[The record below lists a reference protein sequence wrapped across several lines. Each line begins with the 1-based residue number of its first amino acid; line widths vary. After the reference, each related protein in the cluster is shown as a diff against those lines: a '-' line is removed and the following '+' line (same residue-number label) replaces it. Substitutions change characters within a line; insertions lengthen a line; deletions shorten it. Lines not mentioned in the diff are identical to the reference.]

1 VRLTEYPSSN
11 LTLAMTPVFYRPA
24 KIRALAFLG
33 LLLLALAILGGM
45 IWRNLHHFETVLS
58 YINYSHRV
66 QNVSVGLQQSLI
78 GYVTESASNSQ
89 SGVLTKTLTEMQ
101 TLIDDSQYLSPSTKS
116 SLEAV
121 GNLLADINK
130 LEKDQK
136 NARLTQALTLMSKI
150 LDEEGLRREK
160 LLEDI
165 NFDTQ
170 TELYIALI
178 TFTLILLGAMLF
190 LHYRILHPLND
201 LRHLLERLTEENY
214 TPITTDHLDPLLFP
228 VFNSYNEMVIHL
240 AELEEAKHLYAQSLQ
255 REVRLAT
262 QALLEQQYSLARAER
277 LAAIGEVAAE
287 LAHEIR
293 NPLAGIQMAF
303 NNLRREIDDQNQ
315 CERMDLISSE
325 LKRLGRLLND
335 MLDQSRHSPE
345 AATDFDIT
353 ILIRDLIALTRYQ
366 ISESVELMSDTPGSL
381 PVHLPE
387 SGIRQALLNLILNAA
402 DALNGQAG
410 VVRIKARHE
419 THHLRIDVF
428 DNGPGF
434 SQDMLNY
441 GIRPFRTS
449 RQDGTGLGL
458 AMVQRFV
465 KDVGG
470 KIKLSNLLP
479 HGACVTVLLPKE
491 CLSGKKL

>member
-1 VRLTEYPSSN
+1 MSPI
-11 LTLAMTPVFYRPA
+11 FYHPA
-24 KIRALAFLG
+24 KLRALAFLG
-33 LLLLALAILGGM
+33 LLLLALTILGGM

-58 YINYSHRV
+58 YVSYSHRI
-66 QNVSVGLQQSLI
+66 QNVSVGLQQSLM
-78 GYVTESASNSQ
+78 GYVTETVPVSKPA
-89 SGVLTKTLTEMQ
+89 VLTKTLAEMKALMAD
-101 TLIDDSQYLSPSTKS
+101 TQYLSDSTRK
-116 SLEAV
+116 SLETVA
-121 GNLLADINK
+121 NLLADISKLNK
-130 LEKDQK
+130 AEK
-136 NARLTQALTLMSKI
+136 NARLVQALEVMAHT

-165 NFDTQ
+165 NLDTQ
-170 TELYIALI
+170 TELYIASI
-178 TFTLILLGAMLF
+178 TFALILLGALLF
-190 LHYRILHPLND
+190 LYHRILHPLND
-201 LRHLLERLTEENY
+201 LRQLLERLTEENY

-240 AELEEAKHLYAQSLQ
+240 AELEEAKRLYAQSLQ

-303 NNLRREIDDQNQ
+303 NNLRREINDQNQ
-315 CERMDLISSE
+315 CERMDLISNE
-325 LKRLGRLLND
+325 LKRLARLLND
-335 MLDQSRHSPE
+335 MLNQSRHTPE
-345 AATDFDIT
+345 TSTDFDMV
-353 ILIRDLIALTRYQ
+353 ILIRDLLALTRYQ
-366 ISESVELMSDTPGSL
+366 IAESITLTSDTPDAL

-402 DALNGQAG
+402 DALDNGTG
-410 VVRIKARHE
+410 LICIKVRCQSQG
-419 THHLRIDVF
+419 LRIDVA

-434 SQDMLNY
+434 SHDMLSY

-449 RQDGTGLGL
+449 RVRGTGLGL

-465 KDVGG
+465 KDSGG
-470 KIKLSNLLP
+470 TIKLSNQQP

-491 CLSGKKL
+491 CLTRGKS

>member
-1 VRLTEYPSSN
+1 
-11 LTLAMTPVFYRPA
+11 MTTIFYRPA

-58 YINYSHRV
+58 YVNYSHRV

-78 GYVTESASNSQ
+78 GFVTETTPNSQ
-89 SGVLTKTLTEMQ
+89 PALLTKTLSEMQ
-101 TLIDDSQYLSPSTKS
+101 TLIDDSQYLSPTTKS

-121 GNLLADINK
+121 GNLLANINE
-130 LEKDQK
+130 LNKDQK
-136 NARLTQALTLMSKI
+136 NARLTQALTLMSQI

-190 LHYRILHPLND
+190 LHFRILHPLND

-335 MLDQSRHSPE
+335 MLDQSRHAPE
-345 AATDFDIT
+345 TATDFNLT
-353 ILIRDLIALTRYQ
+353 ILIRDLITLTRYQ
-366 ISESVELMSDTPGSL
+366 ISESIELMSDIPNTL

-402 DALNGQAG
+402 VALNSQTGLI
-410 VVRIKARHE
+410 RIKARNE

-470 KIKLSNLLP
+470 KLKLSNLHP

-491 CLSGKKL
+491 CISGKKS

>member
-1 VRLTEYPSSN
+1 MN
-11 LTLAMTPVFYRPA
+11 PVFYRPA
-24 KIRALAFLG
+24 KRRALAFLG

-58 YINYSHRV
+58 YVNYSHRI

-78 GYVTESASNSQ
+78 KYVTETVPDSHPV
-89 SGVLTKTLTEMQ
+89 VLSKTLNEKKALMA
-101 TLIDDSQYLSPSTKS
+101 DKRYLSSPTRKSLETVS
-116 SLEAV
+116 SL
-121 GNLLADINK
+121 LANVSK
-130 LEKDQK
+130 LDKVEK
-136 NARLTQALTLMSKI
+136 NTRLIQALEVMSQT

-170 TELYIALI
+170 TELYIALV
-178 TFTLILLGAMLF
+178 TFTLILLGAILF

-201 LRHLLERLTEENY
+201 LRQLLERLSEENY
-214 TPITTDHLDPLLFP
+214 TPITIDHLDPLLFP

-240 AELEEAKHLYAQSLQ
+240 AELEEAKRLYAQSLQ

-287 LAHEIR
+287 FAHEIR
-293 NPLAGIQMAF
+293 NPVAGIQMAF
-303 NNLRREIDDQNQ
+303 TNLRREIDDKHQ
-315 CERMDLISSE
+315 CERMELISNE
-325 LKRLGRLLND
+325 LKRLARLLND

-345 AATDFDIT
+345 AATDFDMVT
-353 ILIRDLIALTRYQ
+353 LIRDLLALTRYQ
-366 ISESVELMSDTPGSL
+366 VAESIALQIDTPDAL

-387 SGIRQALLNLILNAA
+387 SGIRQVLLNLILNAA
-402 DALNGQAG
+402 DALDGG
-410 VVRIKARHE
+410 SGLICIKAR
-419 THHLRIDVF
+419 TDNRGLRIDVF

-434 SQDMLNY
+434 SQDMLSY

-449 RQDGTGLGL
+449 RQRGTGLGL
-458 AMVQRFV
+458 AMVQRFA
-465 KDVGG
+465 KDIGG
-470 KIKLSNLLP
+470 AIKLGNQKP
-479 HGACVTVLLPKE
+479 HGACVSVLLPKE
-491 CLSGKKL
+491 CLA

>member
-1 VRLTEYPSSN
+1 
-11 LTLAMTPVFYRPA
+11 MTSIFYRPA
-24 KIRALAFLG
+24 KIRALAFFG

-58 YINYSHRV
+58 YVNYSHRI

-78 GYVTESASNSQ
+78 GYVTETIPDSHPVA
-89 SGVLTKTLTEMQ
+89 LTKTLGEMK
-101 TLIDDSQYLSPSTKS
+101 TLIDDSRYLLPSTRKSLETVS
-116 SLEAV
+116 SLLT
-121 GNLLADINK
+121 NISKLDK
-130 LEKDQK
+130 LEK
-136 NARLTQALTLMSKI
+136 NARLIQALEVMSRAI
-150 LDEEGLRREK
+150 DEEALRREK

-170 TELYIALI
+170 TELYIASI

-201 LRHLLERLTEENY
+201 LRQLLERLTEENY

-228 VFNSYNEMVIHL
+228 VFNSYNALVIHL

-303 NNLRREIDDQNQ
+303 TNLRREIDDQHQ
-315 CERMDLISSE
+315 CERMELIGSE
-325 LKRLGRLLND
+325 LKRLARLLND

-345 AATDFDIT
+345 TATDFDMAT
-353 ILIRDLIALTRYQ
+353 LIRDLLTLTRYQ
-366 ISESVELMSDTPGSL
+366 IAESIELNSDTPDTL

-402 DALNGQAG
+402 DALEGSSG
-410 VVRIKARHE
+410 LIGIKAYTE
-419 THHLRIDVF
+419 PQGLRIDVF
-428 DNGPGF
+428 VNGPGF
-434 SQDMLNY
+434 SHDMINY

-449 RQDGTGLGL
+449 RPRGTGLGL

-465 KDVGG
+465 KDIGG
-470 KIKLSNLLP
+470 TIKLSNQQP
-479 HGACVTVLLPKE
+479 HGACVTVLVPKE
-491 CLSGKKL
+491 CLTGEKS

>member
-1 VRLTEYPSSN
+1 
-11 LTLAMTPVFYRPA
+11 MTPIFYRPA
-24 KIRALAFLG
+24 KLRALAFLG

-45 IWRNLHHFETVLS
+45 IGRNMHHFETVLS
-58 YINYSHRV
+58 YVDYSHRI
-66 QNVSVGLQQSLI
+66 QNVSVGLQQALI
-78 GYVTESASNSQ
+78 VYVTETVPDSHPA
-89 SGVLTKTLTEMQ
+89 VLTKTLSEMQ
-101 TLIDDSQYLSPSTKS
+101 TLMADNRYLSSSTRKSLETVS
-116 SLEAV
+116 SL
-121 GNLLADINK
+121 LANVSK
-130 LEKDQK
+130 LDRLEK
-136 NARLTQALTLMSKI
+136 NARLIQALEVMSQT

-170 TELYIALI
+170 TELYIALV

-201 LRHLLERLTEENY
+201 LRQLLERLTEENF
-214 TPITTDHLDPLLFP
+214 TPITIDHLDPLLFP

-240 AELEEAKHLYAQSLQ
+240 AELEEAKRLYAQSLQ

-287 LAHEIR
+287 FAHEIR

-303 NNLRREIDDQNQ
+303 SNLRREIDDPQQ

-325 LKRLGRLLND
+325 LKRLARLLND

-345 AATDFDIT
+345 TPTDFDMAT
-353 ILIRDLIALTRYQ
+353 LIRDLLTLTRYQ
-366 ISESVELMSDTPGSL
+366 IAESIALASDTPETL

-402 DALNGQAG
+402 DALEGSSG
-410 VVRIKARHE
+410 LISIKARAE
-419 THHLRIDVF
+419 AQGLRIDVF

-434 SQDMLNY
+434 SQDMLSY

-449 RQDGTGLGL
+449 RQRGTGLGL

-465 KDVGG
+465 KDSGG
-470 KIKLSNLLP
+470 TIKLSNQLP
-479 HGACVTVLLPKE
+479 HGACVTVELPKE
-491 CLSGKKL
+491 CLAGDKS

>member
-1 VRLTEYPSSN
+1 
-11 LTLAMTPVFYRPA
+11 MTSIFYRPA
-24 KIRALAFLG
+24 KIRAFAFLG

-45 IWRNLHHFETVLS
+45 IWRNLQHFETVLS
-58 YINYSHRV
+58 YVNYSHRI

-78 GYVTESASNSQ
+78 GYVTETVPDSQ
-89 SGVLTKTLTEMQ
+89 PVVLTKTLNEMQ
-101 TLIDDSQYLSPSTKS
+101 ALIADNRYLLPATKE
-116 SLEAV
+116 SLETV
-121 GNLLADINK
+121 GSLLANVSK
-130 LEKDQK
+130 LDKSEK
-136 NARLTQALTLMSKI
+136 NARLIQALEVMSQT

-170 TELYIALI
+170 TELYIALV

-190 LHYRILHPLND
+190 LNYRILHPLND
-201 LRHLLERLTEENY
+201 LRQLLERLTEENY
-214 TPITTDHLDPLLFP
+214 TPITLTHLDPLLFP
-228 VFNSYNEMVIHL
+228 VFNSYNALVIHL
-240 AELEEAKHLYAQSLQ
+240 AELEEAKSLFAQSLQ

-262 QALLEQQYSLARAER
+262 QALMEQQYSLARAER

-325 LKRLGRLLND
+325 LKRLARLLND

-345 AATDFDIT
+345 AATDFDMST
-353 ILIRDLIALTRYQ
+353 LICDLLTLTRYQ
-366 ISESVELMSDTPGSL
+366 ITESIELNCDTPNTL
-381 PVHLPE
+381 QVHLPE
-387 SGIRQALLNLILNAA
+387 SGIRQVLLNLILNAA
-402 DALNGQAG
+402 DALEGNPGLI
-410 VVRIKARHE
+410 RIKARSEAHS
-419 THHLRIDVF
+419 LRIDVF

-434 SQDMLNY
+434 SQDLLNY

-449 RQDGTGLGL
+449 RQGGTGLGL

-470 KIKLSNLLP
+470 TIKLSNQQP

-491 CLSGKKL
+491 CLPGNNL

>member
-1 VRLTEYPSSN
+1 
-11 LTLAMTPVFYRPA
+11 MTPIFYRPA
-24 KIRALAFLG
+24 KVRALAFLG

-58 YINYSHRV
+58 YVDYSHRI

-78 GYVTESASNSQ
+78 GYVTETVPRSHSAA
-89 SGVLTKTLTEMQ
+89 LAKTLSEMKE
-101 TLIDDSQYLSPSTKS
+101 LMADNRYLSSSTRK
-116 SLEAV
+116 SLETV
-121 GNLLADINK
+121 SSLLADVGK
-130 LEKDQK
+130 LDKTEK
-136 NARLTQALTLMSKI
+136 NARLTQALEVMSQT
-150 LDEEGLRREK
+150 LDEEGLRREQ

-165 NFDTQ
+165 NLDTQ
-170 TELYIALI
+170 TELYIALV

-201 LRHLLERLTEENY
+201 LRQLLERLTEENY
-214 TPITTDHLDPLLFP
+214 TPITIDHLDPLLFP
-228 VFNSYNEMVIHL
+228 VFNSYNALVIHL
-240 AELEEAKHLYAQSLQ
+240 AELEEAKRLYAQSLQ

-287 LAHEIR
+287 FAHEIR

-303 NNLRREIDDQNQ
+303 SNLRREIVDQHQ
-315 CERMDLISSE
+315 CDRMDLISSE
-325 LKRLGRLLND
+325 LKRLARLLND

-345 AATDFDIT
+345 TATDFDMAT
-353 ILIRDLIALTRYQ
+353 LIRDLLALTRYQ
-366 ISESVELMSDTPGSL
+366 IAESIALNSDVPDAL

-402 DALNGQAG
+402 DAMDSSSGSIC
-410 VVRIKARHE
+410 IKAGIDSRG
-419 THHLRIDVF
+419 LRIDVF

-434 SQDMLNY
+434 AQDMLNY

-449 RQDGTGLGL
+449 RPRGTGLGL
-458 AMVQRFV
+458 AMVQRFA
-465 KDVGG
+465 KNSGG
-470 KIKLSNLLP
+470 TIKLSNQQP
-479 HGACVTVLLPKE
+479 RGACVSVLLPKE
-491 CLSGKKL
+491 CLAGDKS

>member
-1 VRLTEYPSSN
+1 
-11 LTLAMTPVFYRPA
+11 MTTIFYRPA
-24 KIRALAFLG
+24 KTRALAFLG

-58 YINYSHRV
+58 YVNYSHRI

-78 GYVTESASNSQ
+78 GYVTKTNTDSQ
-89 SGVLTKTLTEMQ
+89 SVVLTKTLNEMQ
-101 TLIDDSQYLSPSTKS
+101 ELIADNRYLLPSTKK
-116 SLEAV
+116 SLESV
-121 GNLLADINK
+121 RQLLSNIGK
-130 LEKDQK
+130 LDKEQK
-136 NARLTQALTLMSKI
+136 NTHLIQALEVMGQTI
-150 LDEEGLRREK
+150 DEEGLRRER
-160 LLEDI
+160 LLEEI

-170 TELYIALI
+170 NELYIALA

-190 LHYRILHPLND
+190 LHYRILQPLND
-201 LRHLLERLTEENY
+201 LRQLLERLTEENY
-214 TPITTDHLDPLLFP
+214 TPITIDHLDPLLFP
-228 VFNSYNEMVIHL
+228 VFNSYNEMVVHL
-240 AELEEAKHLYAQSLQ
+240 ADLEEAKQLYAQSLQ

-262 QALLEQQYSLARAER
+262 QALLDQQYSLARAER

-303 NNLRREIDDQNQ
+303 SNLRREIDDENQ

-325 LKRLGRLLND
+325 LKRLALLLND

-345 AATDFDIT
+345 IATDFDLPT
-353 ILIRDLIALTRYQ
+353 LVSDLLTLTRYQ
-366 ISESVELMSDTPGSL
+366 LTESIELKCRTPNNL

-402 DALNGQAG
+402 DALDNSAG
-410 VVRIKARHE
+410 SICIKVDVNFQG
-419 THHLRIDVF
+419 LLIDVF

-434 SQDMLNY
+434 SQDLLNY

-449 RQDGTGLGL
+449 RQNGTGLGL
-458 AMVQRFV
+458 AMVQRFI

-470 KIKLSNLLP
+470 TIKLSNQQP
-479 HGACVTVLLPKE
+479 HGACVSLLLPKE
-491 CLSGKKL
+491 CLPGQKS

>member
-1 VRLTEYPSSN
+1 
-11 LTLAMTPVFYRPA
+11 MTTIFYRPA
-24 KIRALAFLG
+24 KIRAMAFLG

-58 YINYSHRV
+58 YVNYSHRI

-78 GYVTESASNSQ
+78 SYVTETVPESHSQ
-89 SGVLTKTLTEMQ
+89 PVILTKTLNEMQ
-101 TLIDDSQYLSPSTKS
+101 GLIADNRYLLPSTKK
-116 SLEAV
+116 SLESV
-121 GNLLADINK
+121 SNLLANVNALDK
-130 LEKDQK
+130 SQK
-136 NARLTQALTLMSKI
+136 NTHLIQALEVMSQT

-165 NFDTQ
+165 NLDTQ
-170 TELYIALI
+170 TELYIALA
-178 TFTLILLGAMLF
+178 TFTLILLGAMFF

-201 LRHLLERLTEENY
+201 LRQLLERLTEENY
-214 TPITTDHLDPLLFP
+214 TPITIDHLDPLLFP

-240 AELEEAKHLYAQSLQ
+240 ADLEAAKHLYAQSLQ

-303 NNLRREIDDQNQ
+303 TNLRREIDDENQ

-325 LKRLGRLLND
+325 LKRLARLLND

-345 AATDFDIT
+345 MASAFDIT
-353 ILIRDLIALTRYQ
+353 ILIRDLLTLTRYQ
-366 ISESVELMSDTPGSL
+366 IPEAIDLECDTLGTL
-381 PVHLPE
+381 TVYLPE

-402 DALNGQAG
+402 DALENNTGLI
-410 VVRIKARHE
+410 RIKARADNQG
-419 THHLRIDVF
+419 LRIDIL
-428 DNGPGF
+428 DDGPGF
-434 SQDMLNY
+434 SNDLLNY

-449 RQDGTGLGL
+449 RQSGTGLGL
-458 AMVQRFV
+458 AMVQRFI

-470 KIKLSNLLP
+470 TIKLTNLQP

-491 CLSGKKL
+491 CLPGINT

>member
-1 VRLTEYPSSN
+1 
-11 LTLAMTPVFYRPA
+11 MTSIFYRPA

-58 YINYSHRV
+58 YVNYSHRI

-78 GYVTESASNSQ
+78 GYVTETVPDSQ
-89 SGVLTKTLTEMQ
+89 PVVLTKTLNEMQ
-101 TLIDDSQYLSPSTKS
+101 TLITDNRYLLPATKE
-116 SLEAV
+116 SLETV
-121 GNLLADINK
+121 GSLLANVSK
-130 LEKDQK
+130 LDKSEK
-136 NARLTQALTLMSKI
+136 NARLIQALEVMSQT

-170 TELYIALI
+170 TELYIALV

-190 LHYRILHPLND
+190 LNYRILHPLND
-201 LRHLLERLTEENY
+201 LRQLLERLTEENY
-214 TPITTDHLDPLLFP
+214 TPITTNHLDPLLFP
-228 VFNSYNEMVIHL
+228 VFNSYNALVIHL
-240 AELEEAKHLYAQSLQ
+240 AELEEAKRLFAQSLQ

-325 LKRLGRLLND
+325 LKRLARLLND

-345 AATDFDIT
+345 TATDFNMST
-353 ILIRDLIALTRYQ
+353 LICDLLTLTRYQ
-366 ISESVELMSDTPGSL
+366 ITESIELIGDTPNDL

-402 DALNGQAG
+402 DALEGNPGLI
-410 VVRIKARHE
+410 RIKARSEAHG
-419 THHLRIDVF
+419 LRINVF

-434 SQDMLNY
+434 SQDLLNY

-449 RQDGTGLGL
+449 RQGGTGLGL

-470 KIKLSNLLP
+470 TVKLSNQQP
-479 HGACVTVLLPKE
+479 HGACVTVRLPKE
-491 CLSGKKL
+491 CLPGNKL

>member
-1 VRLTEYPSSN
+1 MSPF
-11 LTLAMTPVFYRPA
+11 FYHPA
-24 KIRALAFLG
+24 KLRALAFLG

-58 YINYSHRV
+58 YVNYSHRI
-66 QNVSVGLQQSLI
+66 QNVSVGLQQSLM
-78 GYVTESASNSQ
+78 GYVTETVPDSQ
-89 SGVLTKTLTEMQ
+89 PAVLTKTLNEIKALMT
-101 TLIDDSQYLSPSTKS
+101 DNRYLSPSTIKG
-116 SLEAV
+116 LETV
-121 GNLLADINK
+121 GNLLADVGK
-130 LEKDQK
+130 LDKTEK
-136 NARLTQALTLMSKI
+136 NAHLIRALEVMSQT

-165 NFDTQ
+165 NLDTQ
-170 TELYIALI
+170 TELYIASV
-178 TFTLILLGAMLF
+178 TFTLILLGALLF
-190 LHYRILHPLND
+190 LYHRILHPLND
-201 LRHLLERLTEENY
+201 LRQLLERLTEENY
-214 TPITTDHLDPLLFP
+214 TPITIDHLDPLLFP

-240 AELEEAKHLYAQSLQ
+240 AELEEAKRLYAQSLQ

-287 LAHEIR
+287 FAHEIR

-315 CERMDLISSE
+315 CERMDLISNE
-325 LKRLGRLLND
+325 LKRLARLLND
-335 MLDQSRHSPE
+335 MLNQSRHTPE
-345 AATDFDIT
+345 TSTDFDMVV
-353 ILIRDLIALTRYQ
+353 LIRDLLALTRYQ
-366 ISESVELMSDTPGSL
+366 IAESITLTSDTPDAL

-402 DALNGQAG
+402 DALDNGTG
-410 VVRIKARHE
+410 LICIKARTNHQG
-419 THHLRIDVF
+419 LRIDVY

-434 SQDMLNY
+434 SHDMLSY

-449 RQDGTGLGL
+449 RARGTGLGL

-465 KDVGG
+465 KDSGG
-470 KIKLSNLLP
+470 AIKLGNQQP
-479 HGACVTVLLPKE
+479 NGACVTVLLPKE
-491 CLSGKKL
+491 CLIKGKS

>member
-1 VRLTEYPSSN
+1 
-11 LTLAMTPVFYRPA
+11 MTPLFYRPA
-24 KIRALAFLG
+24 KLRALSFLG

-58 YINYSHRV
+58 YVDYSHRI

-78 GYVTESASNSQ
+78 AYVTETVPDTQ
-89 SGVLTKTLTEMQ
+89 PVVLTKTLGDMQ
-101 TLIDDSQYLSPSTKS
+101 ALMADSRYLSSSTRK
-116 SLEAV
+116 SLETV
-121 GNLLADINK
+121 SDLLVNVNK
-130 LEKDQK
+130 LDRPEK
-136 NARLTQALTLMSKI
+136 NVRLIQALKVMSQT
-150 LDEEGLRREK
+150 LDEEGLRRET
-160 LLEDI
+160 LLEEI

-170 TELYIALI
+170 TELYIALV

-201 LRHLLERLTEENY
+201 LRQLLERLTEENY
-214 TPITTDHLDPLLFP
+214 TPITIDHLDPLLFP

-240 AELEEAKHLYAQSLQ
+240 AELESAKSLYAQSLQ

-262 QALLEQQYSLARAER
+262 QALLEQQNSLARAER

-303 NNLRREIDDQNQ
+303 NNLRREIDDKQQ
-315 CERMDLISSE
+315 CERLELIDSE
-325 LKRLGRLLND
+325 LKRLARLLND
-335 MLDQSRHSPE
+335 MLDQSRHTPE
-345 AATDFDIT
+345 TASDFDMVT
-353 ILIRDLIALTRYQ
+353 MLRDLFALTRYQ
-366 ISESVELMSDTPGSL
+366 IAEAIELKLDAPGDL

-387 SGIRQALLNLILNAA
+387 GGIRQALLNLVLNAA
-402 DALNGQAG
+402 DALEGGSGQICIR
-410 VVRIKARHE
+410 VRAE
-419 THHLRIDVF
+419 AQYLRLEVF
-428 DNGPGF
+428 DDGTGF
-434 SQDMLNY
+434 SQDLLNY

-449 RQDGTGLGL
+449 RQRGTGLGL

-465 KDVGG
+465 KDSGG
-470 KIKLSNLLP
+470 MVKLSNQLP

-491 CLSGKKL
+491 CVLET

>member
-1 VRLTEYPSSN
+1 
-11 LTLAMTPVFYRPA
+11 M
-24 KIRALAFLG
+24 G

-58 YINYSHRV
+58 YVNYSHRI

-78 GYVTESASNSQ
+78 GYVTETVPDSQ
-89 SGVLTKTLTEMQ
+89 PVVLTKTLNEMQ
-101 TLIDDSQYLSPSTKS
+101 TLIADNRYLLPATKESLETVS
-116 SLEAV
+116 SL
-121 GNLLADINK
+121 LANVSK
-130 LEKDQK
+130 LDKSEK
-136 NARLTQALTLMSKI
+136 NTRLIQALEVMRQT

-170 TELYIALI
+170 TELYIALV

-190 LHYRILHPLND
+190 LNYRILHPLND
-201 LRHLLERLTEENY
+201 LRQLLERLTEENY

-228 VFNSYNEMVIHL
+228 VFNSYNALVIHL
-240 AELEEAKHLYAQSLQ
+240 AELEEAKRLFAQSLQ

-325 LKRLGRLLND
+325 LKRLARLLND

-345 AATDFDIT
+345 AATDFDMS
-353 ILIRDLIALTRYQ
+353 ILICDLLTLTRYQ
-366 ISESVELMSDTPGSL
+366 ISESIELNCDTPNTL

-402 DALNGQAG
+402 DALESNPGLI
-410 VVRIKARHE
+410 RIKAHIESQR
-419 THHLRIDVF
+419 LRIDVF

-434 SQDMLNY
+434 SQDLLNY

-449 RQDGTGLGL
+449 RQGGTGLGL

-470 KIKLSNLLP
+470 TIKLGNQQP

-491 CLSGKKL
+491 CLPGNKS

>member
-1 VRLTEYPSSN
+1 
-11 LTLAMTPVFYRPA
+11 MTSIFYRPA

-45 IWRNLHHFETVLS
+45 IWRNLQHFETVLS
-58 YINYSHRV
+58 YVNYSHRI

-78 GYVTESASNSQ
+78 GYVTETVPDSQ
-89 SGVLTKTLTEMQ
+89 PVVLTKTLNEMQ
-101 TLIDDSQYLSPSTKS
+101 TLIADNRYLLPATKE
-116 SLEAV
+116 SLETV
-121 GNLLADINK
+121 GSLLANVSK
-130 LEKDQK
+130 LDKSEK
-136 NARLTQALTLMSKI
+136 NARLIQALEVMRQT

-170 TELYIALI
+170 TELYIALV

-190 LHYRILHPLND
+190 LNYRILHPLND
-201 LRHLLERLTEENY
+201 LRQLLERLTEENY

-228 VFNSYNEMVIHL
+228 VFNSYNALVIHL
-240 AELEEAKHLYAQSLQ
+240 AELEEAKRLFAQSLQ

-325 LKRLGRLLND
+325 LKRLARLLND

-345 AATDFDIT
+345 TATDFDMST
-353 ILIRDLIALTRYQ
+353 LICDLLTLTRYQ
-366 ISESVELMSDTPGSL
+366 ITESIELNCDTPNTL

-402 DALNGQAG
+402 DALEGKAG
-410 VVRIKARHE
+410 LIRIKARSE
-419 THHLRIDVF
+419 ANGLRIDVF

-434 SQDMLNY
+434 SQDLLNY

-449 RQDGTGLGL
+449 RQGGTGLGL

-470 KIKLSNLLP
+470 TI
-479 HGACVTVLLPKE
+479 
-491 CLSGKKL
+491 

>member
-1 VRLTEYPSSN
+1 
-11 LTLAMTPVFYRPA
+11 MTTIFYRPA
-24 KIRALAFLG
+24 KTRALAFLG

-58 YINYSHRV
+58 YVNYSHRI

-78 GYVTESASNSQ
+78 GYVTKTNTDSQ
-89 SGVLTKTLTEMQ
+89 SVVLTKTLNEMQ
-101 TLIDDSQYLSPSTKS
+101 ELIADNRYLLPSTKK
-116 SLEAV
+116 SLESV
-121 GNLLADINK
+121 RQLLSNIGK
-130 LEKDQK
+130 LDKEQK
-136 NARLTQALTLMSKI
+136 NTHLIQALEVMDQTI
-150 LDEEGLRREK
+150 DEEGLRRER
-160 LLEDI
+160 LLEEI

-170 TELYIALI
+170 NELYIALA

-190 LHYRILHPLND
+190 LHYRILQPLND
-201 LRHLLERLTEENY
+201 LRQLLERLTEENY
-214 TPITTDHLDPLLFP
+214 TPITIDHLDPLLFP
-228 VFNSYNEMVIHL
+228 VFNSYNEMVVHL
-240 AELEEAKHLYAQSLQ
+240 ADLEEAKQLYAQSLQ

-262 QALLEQQYSLARAER
+262 QALLDQQYSLARAER

-303 NNLRREIDDQNQ
+303 SNLRREIDDENQ

-325 LKRLGRLLND
+325 LKRLALLLND

-345 AATDFDIT
+345 IATDFDLPT
-353 ILIRDLIALTRYQ
+353 LVSDLLTLTRYQ
-366 ISESVELMSDTPGSL
+366 LTESIELKCRTPNNL

-402 DALNGQAG
+402 DALDNSAG
-410 VVRIKARHE
+410 SICIKVDVNFQG
-419 THHLRIDVF
+419 LLIDVF

-434 SQDMLNY
+434 SQDLLNY

-449 RQDGTGLGL
+449 RQNGTGLGL
-458 AMVQRFV
+458 AMVQRFI

-470 KIKLSNLLP
+470 TIKLSNQQP
-479 HGACVTVLLPKE
+479 HGACVTLLLPKE
-491 CLSGKKL
+491 CLPGQKS